1 MTANFQAALN
11 EHFEASREHPQYQV
25 WLDYAASTNTRGSQL
40 VKSLEPWAPSFRGLR
55 TLDVGSGYGGTCIAM
70 AQAGAKAFG
79 IEIDT
84 RLLSLAASNVQDYPG
99 LDVTMTNLDAMNW
112 PALSTLG
119 QFDVIT
125 CDNVIEHVPVPQV
138 LVAHLRR
145 LLTPSGV
152 LYLTAPNAFSVGQI
166 RSDCHYGRFGLSL
179 LDPVDGAVFVK
190 ESIGQPSYDVSAY
203 FGLDGYRA
211 MFERFGLFNRLLNG
225 VGSGETEMLQLKNAR
240 KDLDAMSWDDAVP
253 ASLRMK
259 VGRFLTEYRQRW
271 DADLRWF
278 EAQREGA
285 VEREAL
291 AHRLY
296 QDYVIEL
303 WYFVMSP
310 TRSRIEP
317 ETQAR
322 PIREDARHLAR
333 RVIERLRVGRR

>member
-1 MTANFQAALN
+1 MTANFQAALK

-25 WLDYAASTNTRGSQL
+25 WLDYAASTNTRGAQL
-40 VKSLEPWAPSFRGLR
+40 VKSLAPWAATFRGLR

-70 AQAGAKAFG
+70 AQAGAQAFG
-79 IEIDT
+79 IEIDA
-84 RLLSLAASNVQDYPG
+84 RLLSLAASNLKDHQG
-99 LDVTMTNLDAMNW
+99 LDVQMTNLDAMNW
-112 PALSTLG
+112 PALSALG

-145 LLTPSGV
+145 LLKPSGV

-179 LDPVDGAVFVK
+179 LDPVDGATFVRD
-190 ESIGQPSYDVSAY
+190 SIGQPSYDVSAY

-225 VGSGETEMLQLKNAR
+225 VGSGEAEMVEVKNAR
-240 KDLDAMSWDDAVP
+240 ETLGAMSWDDAVP
-253 ASLRMK
+253 ASVRPK
-259 VGRFLTEYRQRW
+259 VGRLLTEYLQRW

-278 EAQREGA
+278 EAQPVGT
-285 VEREAL
+285 VDREAL

-296 QDYVIEL
+296 QDYLIEL

-317 ETQAR
+317 EAPPR
-322 PIREDARHLAR
+322 PIREDAKQLAN
-333 RVIERLRVGRR
+333 RVVERLLAGRR